1 MKLGVLASGEGST
14 LQAVLDAS
22 NRGDIDASVR
32 LVISNNSNA
41 GALER
46 AAQCGIKTLHISS
59 ATHTDESARDQAI
72 TQALVRADV
81 ELVLLAGYMKRL
93 GPQVLETFAGRII
106 NTHPS
111 LLPKYGGQGFYG
123 RRVHEAVLEA
133 GDTATGATVH
143 IVTADYDAG
152 PIVGQVTVPVRKHD
166 TLGSLETRVKN
177 AERNLLLQVISDW
190 RLQTRDQGPRMANVM
205 PGD

>member
-22 NRGDIDASVR
+22 ARGEIEVSVR
-32 LVISNNSNA
+32 LVISNNSGA
-41 GALER
+41 GAIER
-46 AAQCGIKTLHISS
+46 ARHQGIDALHISA
-59 ATHTDESARDQAI
+59 ATHADDDERDRAI
-72 TQALVRADV
+72 TQALEDADV
-81 ELVLLAGYMKRL
+81 DLVLLAGYMKRL
-93 GPQVLETFAGRII
+93 GPEVLSTFAGRII

-123 RRVHEAVLEA
+123 RRVHDAVLAA

-143 IVTADYDAG
+143 IVTADYDTG

-166 TLGSLETRVKN
+166 TVESLENRVKN
-177 AERNLLLQVISDW
+177 AERKLLVQVISDW
-190 RLQTRDQGPRMANVM
+190 RGQTRDHGPRMAKVI

>member
-14 LQAVLDAS
+14 LQAVLDAGVS
-22 NRGDIDASVR
+22 GEIDACVR

-41 GALER
+41 GAVQR
-46 AAQCGIKTLHISS
+46 ARQHGIDTLHISS
-59 ATHTDESARDQAI
+59 TTHADDEARDQAI
-72 TQALVRADV
+72 TQALVSAEVD
-81 ELVLLAGYMKRL
+81 LVLLAGYMKRL
-93 GPQVLETFAGRII
+93 GPQVLETFSGRII

-123 RRVHEAVLEA
+123 RRVHEAVLAA

-166 TLGSLETRVKN
+166 TVQSLEDRVKN
-177 AERNLLLQVISDW
+177 AERKLLLQVISDW
-190 RLQTRDQGPRMANVM
+190 RDQTRDQGPRMAKVM